1 MSKAAT
7 PVIVGV
13 GDVVN
18 RSRELKDGIEPMK
31 LMLQAIRLAAEDAKL
46 SPQEAEKVLSTVNS
60 IDVVRPWTWPY
71 DDLPGLL
78 EKTIGAKCQH
88 KRITDH
94 GGNQSGKILDE
105 AARRI
110 SLRQT
115 KIAIITGGEALA
127 SSERL
132 HLMVFQLPL
141 T

>member
-1 MSKAAT
+1 MSKVAT
-7 PVIVGV
+7 PVIIGV

-18 RSRELKDGIEPMK
+18 RSREVKDGIEPMR

-46 SPQEAEKVLSTVNS
+46 SPQEAEKVLSTVDS

-78 EKTIGAKCQH
+78 EETIGTKCQH

-94 GGNQSGKILDE
+94 GGNQPGKILDE

-127 SSERL
+127 SSEQPRL
-132 HLMVFQLPL
+132 MEFELPL